1 VPEVEGRALAELA
14 HAAREPLVARRLL
27 AHAVLDAGEERGA
40 AGVSAL
46 GRGPEARDEEPA
58 TRRRVRGQR
67 LAGRQLGRRLRLPA
81 GRQLEAHRNVLDGER
96 DQEGEEDVHS
106 RPSRLFSAVTI
117 PFWSLSPANQ
127 SRGYWNTRRR
137 VSTTSTGPAW
147 FQGSLRR

>member
-1 VPEVEGRALAELA
+1 AALAP
-14 HAAREPLVARRLL
+14 AAREPLVARRLL

-81 GRQLEAHRNVLDGER
+81 GRQLEAHRNVLDGDH
-96 DQEGEEDVHS
+96 DQQTKEDVHY
-106 RPSRLFSAVTI
+106 PST
-117 PFWSLSPANQ
+117 
-127 SRGYWNTRRR
+127 
-137 VSTTSTGPAW
+137 
-147 FQGSLRR
+147 